1 MGRDPNQPVPSCL
14 RCVEP
19 QGHDRAELWPS
30 DSRLP
35 RARRDRRGL
44 LGEGDLRWPA
54 AAALLTPELLTASGD
69 LRALGRNATAPR
81 CSDPGA
87 VVTDTP
93 RGRKYPLP
101 LLPRMRKT
109 KRQTAQRCI
118 LFA

>member
-69 LRALGRNATAPR
+69 FRALGRNATAPGVR
-81 CSDPGA
+81 IPIPERSSQIPPEG
-87 VVTDTP
+87 
-93 RGRKYPLP
+93 GN
-101 LLPRMRKT
+101 
-109 KRQTAQRCI
+109 I
-118 LFA
+118 